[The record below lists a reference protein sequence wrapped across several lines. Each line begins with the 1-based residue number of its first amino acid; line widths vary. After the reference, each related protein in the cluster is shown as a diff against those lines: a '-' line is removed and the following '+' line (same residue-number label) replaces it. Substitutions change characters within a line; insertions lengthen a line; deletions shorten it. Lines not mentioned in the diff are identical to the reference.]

1 MQRSLHSVQQLFPA
15 EVDVTIPEA
24 GRAKTTAQVE
34 NGILAISNPFT
45 RSRATAR
52 ECVGASFYATS
63 TELELDNAAIPNAI
77 SIVQDENQFAGAERL
92 G

>member
-1 MQRSLHSVQQLFPA
+1 M
-15 EVDVTIPEA
+15 EVTTPEA

-34 NGILAISNPFT
+34 DGILGISNSFT

-52 ECVGASFYATS
+52 ECVGACFHAAATKPGFGY
-63 TELELDNAAIPNAI
+63 AAIPNAI
-77 SIVQDENQFAGAERL
+77 SIVQDENQLAVAERL